1 MFLALTLTQ
10 GRKALSMESNPESS
24 MSLSCFCLIL
34 WLRIGKVTAMEASK
48 ILRVCRSHRA
58 SQVALVVKN
67 PPANTGDKRGMD
79 LIPESGRSPEEG
91 HGNPLQC
98 SCLKNPMDRGTW
110 QATVH
115 GVEKSRTRLS
125 D

>member
-10 GRKALSMESNPESS
+10 RRKALSMESNPESS
-24 MSLSCFCLIL
+24 MSLGCFCLIL
-34 WLRIGKVTAMEASK
+34 WLRIGKVPAMEANK

-58 SQVALVVKN
+58 SQVAPVVKN

-79 LIPESGRSPEEG
+79 LIPESGRSPGEG
-91 HGNPLQC
+91 HGNPLKR
-98 SCLKNPMDRGTW
+98 SYLKNPMDRGTW

-115 GVEKSRTRLS
+115 GVAESYMTEVT
-125 D
+125 